1 MRTMFAVVLSAILL
15 MGTAVSAQE
24 IVIGVATD
32 TQILDGFTTI
42 RGLKLAVE
50 EINAMGGVNVAG
62 KKRPF
67 KIEIMDTRDC
77 EPGVPT
83 SEALLVVEK
92 VILDKK
98 ADFVIGPGRSEAA
111 MAALGIVSQYK
122 KIYFATNGVLSPRFH
137 KLIAENYD
145 KYKYAFRITGES
157 GRMVDEGIDLLD
169 IINSKYGIN
178 RMFIMVQ
185 DVAFARAGA
194 EIIADKMKKKGWEI
208 LGSERYP
215 TGSTDY
221 SSGLFKAKNVG
232 AQVIFIMGDM
242 PELSILINQW
252 NDLKVPAL
260 PFGNYL
266 GPAMEPKF
274 WKVTNGKG
282 AYTVVNLVN
291 AGNAPSKATPWTM
304 KFYEAYEKRWGS
316 EPEGYGTATGYMGPY
331 ILKDAIERVG
341 TLEVETLVAALEKT
355 NLMGVYGRVRFDPK
369 SHQIIPSN
377 DPEEGAVGTVFQWQN
392 GKRVVIYPPKIA
404 MGELILPPWMM
415 EHWKMNKK

>member
-1 MRTMFAVVLSAILL
+1 MRTMLAVVLSAILL
-15 MGTAVSAQE
+15 MGTAASAQE

-50 EINAMGGVNVAG
+50 EINGMGGVNVAG

-122 KIYFATNGVLSPRFH
+122 KIYLATNGVLSPRFH

-145 KYKYAFRITGES
+145 KYKYAFRVTGES

-169 IINSKYGIN
+169 RINSKYSIN

-215 TGSTDY
+215 TGSTDF
-221 SSGLFKAKNVG
+221 SSGLFKAKSAG

-242 PELSILINQW
+242 PELSILVNQW
-252 NDLKVPAL
+252 HDLKVPAL

-316 EPEGYGTATGYMGPY
+316 EPEGYGTASGYMAPY

-377 DPEEGAVGTVFQWQN
+377 DPEEGAVGTMFQWQN

-415 EHWKMNKK
+415 NKK

>member
-1 MRTMFAVVLSAILL
+1 
-15 MGTAVSAQE
+15 
-24 IVIGVATD
+24 
-32 TQILDGFTTI
+32 
-42 RGLKLAVE
+42 
-50 EINAMGGVNVAG
+50 
-62 KKRPF
+62 
-67 KIEIMDTRDC
+67 
-77 EPGVPT
+77 
-83 SEALLVVEK
+83 VVEK

-122 KIYFATNGVLSPRFH
+122 KIYLSTCGSLSPGFH

-145 KYKYAFRITGES
+145 KYKYAFRVTGES
-157 GRMVDEGIDLLD
+157 GRMVEEGIDLLD
-169 IINSKYGIN
+169 RMNSKYGIN

-194 EIIADKMKKKGWEI
+194 QIIADKMKKKGWEI

-215 TGSTDY
+215 TGSTDF
-221 SSGLFKAKNVG
+221 SPGLFKAKSAG

-242 PELSILINQW
+242 PELSILVNQW
-252 NDLKVPAL
+252 HDLKVPAL

-316 EPEGYGTATGYMGPY
+316 EPEGYGTASGYMAPY

-341 TLEVETLVAALEKT
+341 TLQVETLVVALEKT

-377 DPEEGAVGTVFQWQN
+377 DPEEGAVGTMFQWQN
-392 GKRVVIYPPKIA
+392 GKRVVVYPPKIA
-404 MGELILPPWMM
+404 VGELILPPWMM
-415 EHWKMNKK
+415 EHWKMKEK